1 MSTSATTKEFSLL
14 NHKPALF
21 VLFFTEM
28 WERFSY
34 YGMRAIFVLFLTA
47 SFSDGGWEW
56 TRERALGLLGIYTSS
71 VYITPLIGGIIADK
85 LLSLVISISS
95 KSGCIL
101 NFEINNE
108 LVL

>member
-1 MSTSATTKEFSLL
+1 MNTTSSKEFSLL

-56 TRERALGLLGIYTSS
+56 SRERALGLLGIYTS
-71 VYITPLIGGIIADK
+71 YFYLYFFIFLPCK
-85 LLSLVISISS
+85 LFISLVHIRYKESQAF
-95 KSGCIL
+95 L
-101 NFEINNE
+101 
-108 LVL
+108 

>member
-1 MSTSATTKEFSLL
+1 MSTTVTSKEFSLL

-47 SFSDGGWEW
+47 SFSDGGLFE
-56 TRERALGLLGIYTSS
+56 ASS
-71 VYITPLIGGIIADK
+71 DGVF
-85 LLSLVISISS
+85 SS
-95 KSGCIL
+95 AKGC
-101 NFEINNE
+101 
-108 LVL
+108 VLPGMDRFKRR

>member
-1 MSTSATTKEFSLL
+1 MDTSISNKEFSLL

-47 SFSDGGWEW
+47 SFADGGWEW
-56 TRERALGLLGIYTSS
+56 TRERAIGLLTIYTSS
-71 VYITPLIGGIIADK
+71 VYLTPLI
-85 LLSLVISISS
+85 
-95 KSGCIL
+95 
-101 NFEINNE
+101 
-108 LVL
+108 